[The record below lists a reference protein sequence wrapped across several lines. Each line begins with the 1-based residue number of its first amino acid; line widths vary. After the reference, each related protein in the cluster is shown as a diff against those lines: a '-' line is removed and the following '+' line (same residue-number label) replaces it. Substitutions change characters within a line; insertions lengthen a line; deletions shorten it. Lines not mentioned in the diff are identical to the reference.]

1 MNIPH
6 QQNAECQDSRTIRD
20 KKIAFISEC
29 FYGSQKDLL
38 IKKVD
43 SIKSIEIQG
52 LTGFVKIN
60 FHDGSTGLY

>member
-20 KKIAFISEC
+20 KKTEFISEF
-29 FYGSQKDLL
+29 FYGSQKDILL
-38 IKKVD
+38 KNVD
-43 SIKSIEIQG
+43 SIKSIERYG
-52 LTGFVKIN
+52 LTGFVKVN